1 MYVIG
6 TAGHVDHGKS
16 SLVQALTGINP
27 DRLEVEQIRGL
38 TIELGFA
45 WMTLPSGEE
54 ISIVDV
60 PGHVRFMR
68 HMLAGIG
75 AIDLAML
82 VIAADEGIMPQTI
95 EHLEILD
102 LLEINNAVIVLT
114 KCDLVDTEW
123 LQLIEEEINQELE
136 NTSIEN
142 SPILK
147 VSSLTNEGMD
157 ELISTIDEKL
167 KDTPSPVNINRPR
180 LGIDRVFTID
190 GFGTVV
196 TGTLLE
202 GPVRIGDMLEAVPS
216 RAIGRV
222 RGIQSHQQNVE
233 TAYPGTRVAINLT
246 GISTSELS
254 RGLVLGNTGQL
265 PRVKT
270 FDIQLRSLTR
280 RRIAHNLKVTV
291 HTGAVEVQGTI
302 RVLNGASIEANS
314 VGWAQIL
321 LKNEISCLPNDIAI
335 IRISDETIGGGR
347 IVNINPP
354 RYRRNN
360 HEIMLKLEKLAAYT
374 PENQIF
380 KMIENRQIIEHD
392 ELILMTGNSNDGS
405 QKAITQ
411 LLVDKRIIKCES
423 DKKNFY
429 ITSDN
434 QLSIQRK
441 IEALLEQYQKDYPL
455 RMTMPREEIRNH
467 VGLEQSPFS
476 ALIDTLHS
484 SIEQHGT
491 GLKKQI
497 WEPQLSEENKKE
509 FDLLKEQLKIHG
521 IHIIKI
527 DINHELLGYLST
539 IGEVINCGN
548 GLILS
553 ASQFSEVIEKIT
565 SYCKINSS
573 ITLADARDH
582 LRTNRRIAQSLLEE
596 LDRRKI
602 TKRNG
607 DVRTLI

>member
-16 SLVQALTGINP
+16 SLVQSLTGINP
-27 DRLEVEQIRGL
+27 ARLESEQLRGL

-60 PGHVRFMR
+60 PGHVKFMR

-102 LLEINNAVIVLT
+102 LLEINNAIIVLS

-123 LQLIEEEINQELE
+123 IQLIEEEIIQELE

-147 VSSLTNEGMD
+147 VSSLTNEGIS
-157 ELISTIDEKL
+157 ELVSAIDEKL
-167 KDTPSPVNINRPR
+167 KNTPLPTNINKPR

-196 TGTLLE
+196 TGTLL
-202 GPVRIGDMLEAVPS
+202 GGSIHIGDMLEAVPS

-222 RGIQSHQQNVE
+222 RGLQSHQQNAE
-233 TAYPGTRVAINLT
+233 IAYPGTRIAVNLT

-265 PRVKT
+265 PRVKA
-270 FDIQLRSLTR
+270 FDIQLRSLAR
-280 RRIAHNLKVTV
+280 RDIPHNLKVTV
-291 HTGAVEVQGTI
+291 HTGAAEVQGTV
-302 RVLNGASIEANS
+302 RVLGGASIEANS
-314 VGWAQIL
+314 VGWSQIL

-347 IVNINPP
+347 IININPP
-354 RYRRNN
+354 RYRRNDDEVIHN
-360 HEIMLKLEKLAAYT
+360 LDSLAAYT

-380 KMIENRQIIEHD
+380 KMIENQQIIEHD
-392 ELILMTGNSNDGS
+392 ELFLITENSNEETE
-405 QKAITQ
+405 KAIEQ
-411 LLVDKRIIKCES
+411 LLADKRIIKCES
-423 DKKNFY
+423 EKKIFY

-434 QLSIQRK
+434 LLSIQRK
-441 IEALLEQYQKDYPL
+441 IKTLLEQYQEEYPL
-455 RMTMPREEIRNH
+455 RITMPREEVRNH
-467 VGLEQSPFS
+467 VGWEQSQFS
-476 ALIDTLHS
+476 ALINTLPHT
-484 SIEQHGT
+484 IELHGV
-491 GLKKQI
+491 GLKNQNWNPK
-497 WEPQLSEENKKE
+497 LSEENKKE
-509 FDLLKEQLKIHG
+509 IDLLKEQFKIHG
-521 IHIIKI
+521 LHIIKI
-527 DINHELLGYLST
+527 DINDELLGYLNA

-553 ASQFSEVIEKIT
+553 AAQFSEVTKKIT
-565 SYCKINSS
+565 AYCEANLS

-582 LRTNRRIAQSLLEE
+582 LATNRRIAQSLLEE
-596 LDRRKI
+596 LDKRKI
-602 TKRNG
+602 TKRIG
-607 DVRTLI
+607 DVRTLL